1 VIHAAVPVQVCGVNN
16 NELSTALS
24 SPKKFRELIA
34 ANLQL
39 NTRAPQTFVPLSA
52 QQSASYLNAI
62 LAANTRAKKITTAVT
77 EKLTDRQGFKF
88 PASAS
93 LLAGMYVFCSCVS
106 KSLVLFVFFGFF
118 LSFFAP
124 LSLISLFCGFELNLI
139 IFFCV

>member
-1 VIHAAVPVQVCGVNN
+1 VIHAAVPGQVCGVNN

-62 LAANTRAKKITTAVT
+62 LAANTRAKKITTAVA

-88 PASAS
+88 PASSS
-93 LLAGMYVFCSCVS
+93 LLAGMYAIAVVFPNCWG
-106 KSLVLFVFFGFF
+106 FVFFLASFF
-118 LSFFAP
+118 LCSSKFNFSFFVF
-124 LSLISLFCGFELNLI
+124 SN
-139 IFFCV
+139 